1 VSSGSTRSGRGTP
14 PRELLVLAAAH
25 VGAPTAVADLS
36 WDHGESAVWRVA
48 GPAGVVALK
57 GHRQR
62 RKFAQ
67 ELTAYR
73 EWLPLLE
80 PADAGAA
87 GTLPTGEAGAPEVR
101 RAFPPG
107 IGTPRLLAHRDEHPR
122 GVVLTWER
130 GALVADLEPS
140 GPAAHDLRAR
150 AGAFL
155 RALHDLPFAD
165 PDPVPLDEAYARRL
179 AAWSERARGVVPD
192 AVVADVGA
200 ALTEA
205 LPALATLSRV
215 RCHRDYTPRNWLA
228 REGGELVVL
237 DFEHAR
243 PDLGVADLERLWVGE
258 WRREPALREAFLA
271 GYGRD
276 LTADEEETL
285 RRVAALGGLTTVV
298 WAREHADAAFEAH
311 GWDVLR
317 WLGLA

>member
-1 VSSGSTRSGRGTP
+1 M
-14 PRELLVLAAAH
+14 
-25 VGAPTAVADLS
+25 
-36 WDHGESAVWRVA
+36 
-48 GPAGVVALK
+48 
-57 GHRQR
+57 
-62 RKFAQ
+62 
-67 ELTAYR
+67 
-73 EWLPLLE
+73 
-80 PADAGAA
+80 
-87 GTLPTGEAGAPEVR
+87 
-101 RAFPPG
+101 
-107 IGTPRLLAHRDEHPR
+107 
-122 GVVLTWER
+122 
-130 GALVADLEPS
+130 
-140 GPAAHDLRAR
+140 
-150 AGAFL
+150 
-155 RALHDLPFAD
+155 
-165 PDPVPLDEAYARRL
+165 PLDEAYARRL